1 MVNPTDIESAHTKF
15 HKNPL
20 HIGKYTQYCAIKNG
34 LIKNST
40 GIFGNFKERVL
51 KIFRIKNRFFSLRKI
66 KERSILRIWKV
77 SEKFGKYPKNSE
89 KIQIFWKKSKFFGKF
104 QKNPKVFEK
113 IQKIKERYSRIKK
126 REYWKNLEI

>member
-1 MVNPTDIESAHTKF
+1 MHIEGST
-15 HKNPL
+15 
-20 HIGKYTQYCAIKNG
+20 YTQYCAIKNG

-77 SEKFGKYPKNSE
+77 SEKFGKNPNFSENS
-89 KIQIFWKKSKFFGKF
+89 KK
-104 QKNPKVFEK
+104 FEK
-113 IQKIKERYSRIKK
+113 LSKK
-126 REYWKNLEI
+126 FKTMNALKRNTGFLAQEF

>member
-1 MVNPTDIESAHTKF
+1 MYISSFSHY
-15 HKNPL
+15 L
-20 HIGKYTQYCAIKNG
+20 HKYTQYCAIKNG

-77 SEKFGKYPKNSE
+77 SEKFGKIRKISE
-89 KIQIFWKKSKFFGKF
+89 KFGKIQIFQKKSEFFGKNPNF
-104 QKNPKVFEK
+104 SKNSKK
-113 IQKIKERYSRIKK
+113 IQKFLKK
-126 REYWKNLEI
+126 FKN

>member
-1 MVNPTDIESAHTKF
+1 MYMI
-15 HKNPL
+15 
-20 HIGKYTQYCAIKNG
+20 ICMYIYKYTQYCAIKNG

-77 SEKFGKYPKNSE
+77 SEKFGKIRKISE
-89 KIQIFWKKSKFFGKF
+89 KFGK
-104 QKNPKVFEK
+104 NPNFSENSKK
-113 IQKIKERYSRIKK
+113 IQKFSKK
-126 REYWKNLEI
+126 FKKLKNGILGLRNASTGKT

>member
-1 MVNPTDIESAHTKF
+1 MYMI
-15 HKNPL
+15 
-20 HIGKYTQYCAIKNG
+20 ICMYIYKYTQYCAIKNG

-77 SEKFGKYPKNSE
+77 SEKFGKYPKNFLFGKNPNFSE
-89 KIQIFWKKSKFFGKF
+89 KIQIFWKIPKKSKSF
-104 QKNPKVFEK
+104 QK
-113 IQKIKERYSRIKK
+113 IQKIKELYSRIKK

>member
-1 MVNPTDIESAHTKF
+1 MPRLLAEAER
-15 HKNPL
+15 
-20 HIGKYTQYCAIKNG
+20 GEAAQYTQYCAIKNG

-66 KERSILRIWKV
+66 KERSTLRVWKV

-89 KIQIFWKKSKFFGKF
+89 KIQIFWKKSEFFGK
-104 QKNPKVFEK
+104 NPNFSENSKK
-113 IQKIKERYSRIKK
+113 IQKFSKK
-126 REYWKNLEI
+126 FKKLKNGILGLRNASTGKT